1 MGENVVYL
9 DPEIANEG
17 VSALSNWSPPLP
29 EARIPD
35 YKGIK
40 GIAKYFPQ
48 YSGRPYN
55 HKVFPCWLYHPKL
68 PARLI
73 EDQFVDGDPPRLVKK
88 AGEIAAELGCA
99 YRATTFEERAQ
110 GFPLNRWV
118 FTGEWR
124 NSPFTSKFDP
134 KNPGPGKLY
143 VKEKDRESGRADDIA
158 AIVAAVLGALKTGGP
173 AILAEPT
180 MPADVA
186 EFEAFKAWRAAQAA
200 PVVEEAAPLPAV
212 ERADDMMEQL
222 VAAAKE
228 RGIKIDGRWSVA
240 RIREEL
246 EKTL

>member
-1 MGENVVYL
+1 MVEYL

-186 EFEAFKAWRAAQAA
+186 EFEAFKAWKAAQAA
-200 PVVEEAAPLPAV
+200 QHAPIVEDAASLAAT
-212 ERADDMMEQL
+212 ERADDAMEQL
-222 VAAAKE
+222 KIAAAE